1 MESTVISGQ
10 QLFHAD
16 CFDILPMIKDKSI
29 DAIIADLPYGVT
41 KHKEDVRLP
50 FDKLWKEYE
59 RIIKDNGAI
68 ILFGQGIFFAELI
81 CSNKKLF
88 KYDLVWDKKLVT
100 GFLNANRLPLR
111 VHENIAIFYKK
122 LPVYNPQFTEG
133 KPLHESS
140 RKEDERNQN
149 YGKFKRTPAKKGN
162 TKKYPRSIVSF
173 QKPSSSKQVH
183 RTEKSLEL
191 LEWLVK
197 TYTMEGD
204 LVLDNVM
211 GSGTCGLAAIKN
223 NRRFIGIE
231 LNKYYYDISIKR
243 LSDYE
248 QHKIYPRQPIQV
260 EMPNLSE
267 HSELCGGDGFGS
279 SLSLQM

>member
-162 TKKYPRSIVSF
+162 TKKYPRSIVPF

-204 LVLDNVM
+204 LVLDNTM
-211 GSGTCGLAAIKN
+211 GSGTCGLASIKN
-223 NRRFIGIE
+223 NRKFIGIE
-231 LNKYYYDISIKR
+231 KEKNYYDITLKR
-243 LSDYE
+243 IYE
-248 QHKIYPRQPIQV
+248 YLHNNK
-260 EMPNLSE
+260 
-267 HSELCGGDGFGS
+267 
-279 SLSLQM
+279 